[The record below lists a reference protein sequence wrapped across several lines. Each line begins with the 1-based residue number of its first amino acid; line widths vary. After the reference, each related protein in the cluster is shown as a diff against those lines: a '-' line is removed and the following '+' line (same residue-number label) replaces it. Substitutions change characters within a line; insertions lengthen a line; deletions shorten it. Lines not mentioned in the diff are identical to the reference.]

1 MIPANW
7 LLLLLPIAV
16 QGNCGTRQNVR
27 SPRIVG
33 GHEASRNSWPWQAM
47 LRKTAGYQFCG
58 GTLIDPWWVLTAA
71 HCLLKETTST
81 FFVRMGAHYTKNDTV
96 GTEQD
101 INVTQII
108 SHEHY
113 KAPFKNSND
122 IALLKLAS
130 PAVLGQGVRTAC
142 LPDPVN
148 SLANKIC
155 WVTGWGTV
163 ESGGNQPG
171 VLMEASVSI
180 ISHQRCVQVHQEA
193 VDSGMMCAG
202 VEQGGVDACE
212 GDSGGPLVCDFNRV
226 WYVEGVVSWGDGCG
240 DQGAFGVYSKVREFL
255 PWIYVKMNNN
265 NASYGYPPAKTTT
278 SSMAAS
284 VKTITNL
291 LLASMQIM
299 AVQHLRFQ
307 TLGLY

>member
-1 MIPANW
+1 MSIF
-7 LLLLLPIAV
+7 
-16 QGNCGTRQNVR
+16 T
-27 SPRIVG
+27 
-33 GHEASRNSWPWQAM
+33 
-47 LRKTAGYQFCG
+47 
-58 GTLIDPWWVLTAA
+58 
-71 HCLLKETTST
+71 
-81 FFVRMGAHYTKNDTV
+81 RMGAHYTKNDTV

-130 PAVLGQGVRTAC
+130 PAVLGQGVGTAC

-265 NASYGYPPAKTTT
+265 NASYGRYSKSTFLYSRLLCVEIYRRFCLDRGHRMIEKMREPFQQTGRDILNPVTNHGKA
-278 SSMAAS
+278 
-284 VKTITNL
+284 ITML
-291 LLASMQIM
+291 
-299 AVQHLRFQ
+299 
-307 TLGLY
+307 